1 MSSAVLPVET
11 NPYIIQHL
19 EFTQQEKEIRL
30 ESHKLEVEGVYSD
43 SKVPREEVFDAVRI
57 FCAEHRI
64 DFGLRVFNS
73 NAFIQD
79 REYITKLPAF
89 HIYYKDEYEK
99 SFYPG
104 DVPATQI
111 QEMLREIKAY
121 EKPKRIRWSWKL
133 PKISWKWSKKSRIAT
148 SDGI

>member
-43 SKVPREEVFDAVRI
+43 SKVPREEVIDAVRI

-104 DVPATQI
+104 EDVAKEIVELLRFIKQKPAKWKWFSLPT
-111 QEMLREIKAY
+111 IKVW
-121 EKPKRIRWSWKL
+121 KWKSKRIAS
-133 PKISWKWSKKSRIAT
+133 SSAF
-148 SDGI
+148 

>member
-1 MSSAVLPVET
+1 MSILPVQT
-11 NPYIIQHL
+11 NPYIIEHL
-19 EFTQQEKEIRL
+19 DYREQEKEIL
-30 ESHKLEVEGVYSD
+30 MASHLLEVEGVYAEGKLND
-43 SKVPREEVFDAVRI
+43 AIFDAVRI
-57 FCAEHRI
+57 FCADHRI
-64 DFGLRVFNS
+64 DFGLRIFNS
-73 NAFIQD
+73 AAFIQD
-79 REYITKLPAF
+79 RESITKLPAF